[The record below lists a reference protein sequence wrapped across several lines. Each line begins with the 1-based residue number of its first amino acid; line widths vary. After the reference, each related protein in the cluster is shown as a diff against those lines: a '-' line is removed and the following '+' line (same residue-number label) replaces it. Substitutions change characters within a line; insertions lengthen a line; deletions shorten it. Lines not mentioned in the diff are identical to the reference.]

1 MAEKTIA
8 ENMIE
13 LNSANFDE
21 IRKSNNKIVLDCWA
35 DWCGPCRML
44 APTIDKLAR
53 DYSGEV
59 TFAKMDCDKNQN
71 LVQQFRI
78 MAIPTI
84 LFFKDGE
91 VVDQIIGLVPRE
103 EIEAVMKRHF

>member
-1 MAEKTIA
+1 MAEKTVA
-8 ENMIE
+8 ENIIE
-13 LNSANFDE
+13 LDSSNFDQ
-21 IRKSNNKIVLDCWA
+21 IRRSNSKMVLDCWA

-44 APTIDKLAR
+44 APTIENLAR
-53 DYSGEV
+53 DYSGDV
-59 TFAKMDCDKNQN
+59 TFAKMDCDRNQN

-91 VVDQIIGLVPRE
+91 VIDQIVGLVSRE
-103 EIEAVMKRHF
+103 EIESVMKRHF